1 MLILTLL
8 DGRTPLREWKF
19 RDPERVRIG
28 RAGDNDIVLDYS
40 REVSRYHAEI
50 LPDGDQW
57 RLFNYGAN
65 GTFLN
70 GQSIRQSLV
79 VNGALLQFARGGPRI
94 QFQQTRATPSA
105 APVCTHPNNPPTALF
120 CIHCGKTLYQPQQIV
135 RHYQVLKTLGQGGM
149 GTTYLARDVIQNQ
162 LVVLKAMNA
171 DMAQLAKAQELFAR
185 EVRILQGLKHG
196 GIPRYYDSFSE
207 AGKTYLVMEL
217 VHGVNLEQWV
227 RQRGAVSQQEA
238 VGWMVQ
244 LCEILAYLHGLT
256 PPLVHRDVKPANV
269 MARNRD
275 RTLVLLDF
283 GAVKEVGTP
292 YGTRIGAEGYTAPEQ
307 DRGQPC
313 PQSDLF
319 AIGPTLI
326 YLLTGNSPVQY
337 YRFDHH
343 IPRFSVASV
352 PGLSD
357 ALREVIERVTAP
369 KASDRYPDA
378 IALATALQACTS
390 HLKTTA

>member
-8 DGRTPLREWKF
+8 DGRTPLQEWKF
-19 RDPERVRIG
+19 RNPERVRIG
-28 RAGDNDIVLDYS
+28 RADDNDIVLDYS
-40 REVSRYHAEI
+40 QEVSRYHAE
-50 LPDGDQW
+50 LVPHGDQW
-57 RLFNYGAN
+57 RLLSYGAN

-70 GQSIRQSLV
+70 GQSVRESLV
-79 VNGALLQFARGGPRI
+79 TNGALMQFARGGPRI
-94 QFQQTRATPSA
+94 QFQQTRTTAPLTP
-105 APVCTHPNNPPTALF
+105 CTHPNNPPTALF
-120 CIHCGKTLYQPQQIV
+120 CIHCGQTLYQPQQII

-185 EVRILQGLKHG
+185 EVRILQGLNHS

-227 RQRGAVSQQEA
+227 RQWGVVSLPEV

-269 MARNRD
+269 MVRNRD

-319 AIGPTLI
+319 AIGPTLT

-357 ALREVIERVTAP
+357 ELRQVIERVTAP
-369 KASDRYPDA
+369 KVSDRYPDA
-378 IALATALQACTS
+378 IALAAALQACVPPPV
-390 HLKTTA
+390 AQV